1 MKNRRRTGGL
11 VMGGVCAGVLFFF
24 LFTARP
30 LSFLMQS
37 LQEDCSYMAI
47 YSMKSWISRI
57 LTKMR

>member
-1 MKNRRRTGGL
+1 
-11 VMGGVCAGVLFFF
+11 MGGVCAGVLFFF

-37 LQEDCSYMAI
+37 LQEDCPYMAT